1 MQRQVDIR
9 YFIFARRAGGVSH
22 DHGQRHGDCDTQ
34 EHQVKAGHGLVD
46 GDCGRQPEMVA

>member
-1 MQRQVDIR
+1 M
-9 YFIFARRAGGVSH
+9 SH